1 MKETSMFNVYDKWSP
16 LSDVVLGKS
25 YSSDFFQNVK
35 NSRIK
40 SCLTR
45 ISDETEEDLLY
56 FEQQLKFHGITV
68 YRPQLNQSDRIENYV
83 NDHGQI
89 LTNYRH
95 QNGKLINESNNS
107 QNIFVSNTL
116 IPKPPLTP
124 RDSWTVVDGDL
135 LQTCIDHPST
145 TSLMQDLAINN
156 DITIVDCW
164 KEFGTDLSG
173 GNFFQ
178 IGQDIVLG
186 IDQQPQSAVE
196 KIVNRYRNLKW
207 HCVDIQGHN
216 DGVYHPIKPGAILS
230 LIDSYNYEDRFPG
243 WDILYLADQGWTKVL
258 DFIKLKRK
266 NQGKW
271 WLPGEEENDE
281 FTFFVESW
289 LNNWVGYVEETV
301 FDVNCLVI
309 DEKYICVN
317 NYNQQVFEFL
327 KKHNMEPIIIPFRHR
342 YFWDSG
348 LHCLTLEINRLGHC
362 KKYI

>member
-1 MKETSMFNVYDKWSP
+1 MFNVNDKWSP
-16 LSDVVLGKS
+16 LTDVVLGRS

-35 NSRIK
+35 NSKIK
-40 SCLTR
+40 SCLSR

-56 FEQQLKFHGITV
+56 FEQQLKCHNIAVF
-68 YRPQLNQSDRIENYV
+68 RPDLDQSDRIENYV

-89 LTNYRH
+89 LTNHR
-95 QNGKLINESNNS
+95 QQKGKLINESTNS
-107 QNIFVSNTL
+107 QNVFVSNTL

-124 RDSWTVVDGDL
+124 RDSWAVINGDL

-145 TSLMQDLAINN
+145 TALMKDLVIKNN
-156 DITIVDCW
+156 NTIVDCW
-164 KEFGTDLSG
+164 KDFGTNLSG

-178 IGQDIVLG
+178 IGQDIMLG
-186 IDQQPQSAVE
+186 VDQLPLLSIE
-196 KIVNRYRNLKW
+196 KIVSKYQNLKW
-207 HCVDIQGHN
+207 HFVDIQGHN

-230 LIDSYNYEDRFPG
+230 LNDLSNYEHQFPN
-243 WDILYLADQGWTKVL
+243 WDILYLPNQGWHKIDGFL
-258 DFIKLKRK
+258 NIKHK

-342 YFWDSG
+342 YFWDGG
-348 LHCLTLEINRLGHC
+348 LHCLTLELNRTGHC